1 MSVID
6 HKKIVFFNSQ
16 SSTSYIQE
24 PTSLHCNL
32 DPSIFQVENKE
43 LYYRFYISSLS
54 FRNDFN
60 DVNSRNNVLVYNG
73 TTIYLPVGK
82 PSIQDLIDFLA
93 TIGIVATYN
102 DATNYIT
109 FHTTSSYTLDF
120 TSPNNCALL
129 LGFVSGSVVT
139 ITDGYQ
145 PQNQIDLKL
154 ETVFI
159 TSNYCN
165 NNYTVVQDETSYTNI
180 LGSVSLLANPFQ
192 TLEFVDTTGM
202 YSMIE
207 KNRKDINSIQ
217 ISFVSIDGTPLTL
230 NSNFTC
236 ALTIEYMYDPH
247 TDLIKELQLFNQ
259 TLSQMFMFQKR
270 ESMLKHLKKQPVKTI
285 KAKK

>member
-24 PTSLHCNL
+24 PTSLSCNL
-32 DPSIFQVENKE
+32 DPSIFQVENKN

-54 FRNDFN
+54 FRNDFSDIN
-60 DVNSRNNVLVYNG
+60 TRNNVLIYNG
-73 TTIYLPVGK
+73 TTLYLPVGK
-82 PSIQDLIDFLA
+82 PSIYDLIVYLSSA
-93 TIGIVATYN
+93 GIVATYS
-102 DATNYIT
+102 DATNYLT
-109 FHTTSSYTLDF
+109 FHTSSSYTLDF
-120 TSPNNCALL
+120 TSINNCASVF
-129 LGFVSGSVVT
+129 GFVSGSVIT
-139 ITDGYQ
+139 ITDGYS
-145 PQNQIDLKL
+145 PVNQIDLKL

-159 TSNYCN
+159 TSNYCQ
-165 NNYTVVQDETSYTNI
+165 NNYTVVQDETQYTNI

-217 ISFVSIDGTPLTL
+217 ISFVALDGTPLTL

-236 ALTIEYMYDPH
+236 ALTIEYMYDPYV
-247 TDLIKELQLFNQ
+247 DVIKELQLFNQ
-259 TLSQMFMFQKR
+259 TLTQMFNFQKR
-270 ESMLKHLKKQPVKTI
+270 ESMLKHLKKQPVKPI

>member
-1 MSVID
+1 MSIVD
-6 HKKIVFFNSQ
+6 HKRIVFFNSQ

-60 DVNSRNNVLVYNG
+60 DVNTRNNVLIYNG
-73 TTIYLPVGK
+73 ITLYLPVGK
-82 PSIQDLIDFLA
+82 PSIYDLIVYLSSA
-93 TIGIVATYN
+93 GIVATYS
-102 DATNYIT
+102 DATNYLT
-109 FHTTSSYTLDF
+109 FHTSSSYTLDF
-120 TSPNNCALL
+120 TSINNCASL
-129 LGFVSGSVVT
+129 LGFVSGSVNT
-139 ITDGYQ
+139 ITDGYV
-145 PQNQIDLKL
+145 PINQIDLKL

-159 TSNYCN
+159 TSNYCQ
-165 NNYTVVQDETSYTNI
+165 NNYTVVQDETQYTNI

-207 KNRKDINSIQ
+207 KNRKDINRIQ
-217 ISFVSIDGTPLTL
+217 ISFVSLDGTPLTL
-230 NSNFTC
+230 NSHFTC
-236 ALTIEYMYDPH
+236 ALTIEYMYDPY
-247 TDLIKELQLFNQ
+247 TYLIKELHLINQ
-259 TLSQMFMFQKR
+259 TLTQMFNFQKR

-285 KAKK
+285 KK

>member
-1 MSVID
+1 MSVVD
-6 HKKIVFFNSQ
+6 HKRIVFFNSQ

-32 DPSIFQVENKE
+32 DPSIFQIDNRE

-60 DVNSRNNVLVYNG
+60 DVNTRNNVLIYNG
-73 TTIYLPVGK
+73 TTIYLPTGK
-82 PSIQDLIDFLA
+82 PTIYDIIEFLA
-93 TIGIVATYN
+93 TVGIVATYD
-102 DATNYIT
+102 DANNYIT
-109 FHTTSSYTLDF
+109 FHTSSPYTLDF

-129 LGFVSGSVVT
+129 LGFVSGSVVS
-139 ITDGYQ
+139 ITDGYT

-165 NNYTVVQDETSYTNI
+165 NNYTVVQDETSYTSI
-180 LGSVSLLANPFQ
+180 LGSVSLLANPYQ
-192 TLEFVDTTGM
+192 TLEFVDPVGQ

-207 KNRKDINSIQ
+207 KNRKDIQSIN
-217 ISFVSIDGTPLTL
+217 IAFVALDGTPLTL

-236 ALTIEYMYDPH
+236 ALTIEYIYDPH
-247 TDLIKELQLFNQ
+247 IDLIKELQMLNTTLSNLFN
-259 TLSQMFMFQKR
+259 FQKR
-270 ESMLKHLKKQPVKTI
+270 ESMLNHLKKQAPKTI
-285 KAKK
+285 KKK